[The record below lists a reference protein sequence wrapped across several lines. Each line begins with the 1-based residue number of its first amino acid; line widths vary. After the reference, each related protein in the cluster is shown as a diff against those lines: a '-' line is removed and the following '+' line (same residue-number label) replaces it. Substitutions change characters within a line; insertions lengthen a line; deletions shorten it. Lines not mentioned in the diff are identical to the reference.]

1 MKKIYYNGHI
11 IYICEVEFAI
21 KITYIVN
28 VDDSNHDTLE
38 QAKSWIDHLA
48 R

>member
-11 IYICEVEFAI
+11 IYICEVEFAKYI
-21 KITYIVN
+21 YIVN